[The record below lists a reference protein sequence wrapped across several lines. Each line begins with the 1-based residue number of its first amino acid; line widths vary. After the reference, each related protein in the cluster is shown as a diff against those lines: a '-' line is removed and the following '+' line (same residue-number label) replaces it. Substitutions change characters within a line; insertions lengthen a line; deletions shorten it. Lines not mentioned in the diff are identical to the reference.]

1 MAELSSQAP
10 RRHTLANQKRQLKVK
25 PRKSFWSF
33 IRKLALWFLILAIFG
48 ASAGYFGFMMA
59 WKRYD
64 NWAAEF
70 DLERINDLEKP
81 SIIYDRNG
89 EEIGRIYVENRSYV
103 TLDQISPA
111 MVNALIAQ
119 EDSRFREHPGYDLLG
134 ILRAAREYINNS
146 GDANQ
151 GASSITQQLARNAYD
166 LKNRAKARNEG
177 SFGRKFVE
185 IALARRITERY
196 SKDQVLEFYLNRVYF
211 GSGFY
216 GIRAASLGYFGKEP
230 ADLTT
235 REAASIAALIKNP
248 NGLSPLNNPKSNLK
262 WRNHVLNRMAKEQYI
277 TQQEADR
284 LAAMDLGLNPKPLKR
299 GVSHIYERIS
309 SEIIAYLGEER
320 VNAAGL
326 KIYTT
331 IDKTLQDASGKA
343 LRDALANIEKRPG
356 YHHQK
361 VADYHSG
368 SVDKPRYLEGA
379 LLMVDNRSG
388 AVLAYHGGRDY
399 TKRQYD
405 AIKDG
410 ARPTG
415 TAILPFLYAAAF
427 DTGKSPVSRILD
439 DAIDNRLTGIGG
451 SEGILGEWGAENT
464 GNRYEGMISAHR
476 GLSASKIAASLRM
489 GIEMGTA
496 PFVKKLVDFGIR
508 KPIREAGSTEVN
520 PIYRPKI
527 FVGTEPASLKE
538 MTLAY
543 TAIPNEGSRPQ
554 DIYYLDR
561 IEDEEG
567 NLIWESNQAIET
579 RNNAQ
584 IRKGACSQ
592 ATAYQLHHIL
602 TSSLKSGSARSV
614 ARLLPKNFKGGV
626 KTGTTY
632 DFADNWLF
640 GYDSNVSCGIWVGFL
655 EGKKPIYEGAFS
667 SDTCASILG
676 TALSEAERLFPAGE
690 IVPPSSVERVEICM
704 TTGKK
709 ATHSCYDI
717 DPVDKKYRRHTMF
730 EYLRKGDASLSFCD
744 LHGED
749 ASASATPFSTQQNR
763 ILPLPP
769 ILPKKPILQGDDPY
783 HTELSQA
790 PANRN
795 FDLLVTGENVPEAQ
809 TISEE
814 PVSADHEDTSIA
826 LPVPKMIPIPVPE
839 FIHL

>member
-10 RRHTLANQKRQLKVK
+10 RRHAQANKRRQPKARAGK
-25 PRKSFWSF
+25 RFWSF
-33 IRKLALWFLILAIFG
+33 IRKLALWCLVLAVIGG
-48 ASAGYFGFMMA
+48 AVGYLGFMMA

-70 DLERINDLEKP
+70 DLERVNDLEKP

-103 TLDQISPA
+103 TLDKISPA

-119 EDSRFREHPGYDLLG
+119 EDSRFWEHPGYDFLG
-134 ILRAAREYINNS
+134 ILRAGNEYVNNR
-146 GDANQ
+146 GEANQ

-166 LKNRAKARNEG
+166 LQNRAKARNEG

-216 GIRAASLGYFGKEP
+216 GIRAAALGYFGKEP

-235 REAASIAALIKNP
+235 REAASIAALIKSP
-248 NGLSPLNNPKSNLK
+248 NSLSPLNNPEGNLK
-262 WRNHVLNRMAKEQYI
+262 WRNHVLNRMAREKYI
-277 TQQEADR
+277 TAEEEKR
-284 LAAMDLGLNPKPLKR
+284 LSGMDLGLNPRPLKR
-299 GVSHIYERIS
+299 GVSHIYDRIS
-309 SEIIAYLGEER
+309 GEITAYLGEER

-331 IDKTLQDASGKA
+331 IDKKLQEVTGKA
-343 LRDALANIEKRPG
+343 LEQTLENIEKRPG
-356 YHHQK
+356 YSHQK
-361 VADYHSG
+361 AADCRADSPG
-368 SVDKPRYLEGA
+368 KPRYLDGA

-399 TKRQYD
+399 AKRQYD

-410 ARPTG
+410 ARPAG
-415 TAILPFLYAAAF
+415 TAILPFLYATALDAGR
-427 DTGKSPVSRILD
+427 TPVTRILD
-439 DAIDNRLTGIGG
+439 DAIDNRLAGIGG
-451 SEGILGEWGAENT
+451 SEGILGEWGAENSR
-464 GNRYEGMISAHR
+464 NRYEGMVTTHR

-489 GIEMGTA
+489 GMDMGTA
-496 PFVKKLVDFGIR
+496 PFVKKLANFGIR
-508 KPIREAGSTEVN
+508 KPVREKGSTEVN
-520 PIYRPKI
+520 PVYRPKI
-527 FVGTEPASLKE
+527 FVGTEPSSLKE

-543 TAIPNEGSRPQ
+543 TAIPNGGGRPEN
-554 DIYYLDR
+554 IYYLDR
-561 IEDEEG
+561 IEDEG
-567 NLIWESNQAIET
+567 GQLIWESTQAIET
-579 RNNAQ
+579 RNNAHVK
-584 IRKGACSQ
+584 KGATSET
-592 ATAYQLHHIL
+592 TAFQLHNIL
-602 TSSLKSGSARSV
+602 RSSLKSGSAARV
-614 ARLLPKNFKGGV
+614 APHLPRNFKGGV

-640 GYDSNVSCGIWVGFL
+640 GYDNRVTCGIWIGFL
-655 EGKKPIYEGAFS
+655 EGKKPIYNGAFS
-667 SDTCASILG
+667 SDTCAPVLG
-676 TALSEAERLFPAGE
+676 AAMTEAERQFPAQE
-690 IVPPSSVERVEICM
+690 LEPPPSVERVEICL

-730 EYLRKGDASLSFCD
+730 EYLRKGDSSLAFCD

-749 ASASATPFSTQQNR
+749 ISAPGSPFTAQAS

-769 ILPKKPILQGDDPY
+769 ILPTKPILQGNDPY
-783 HTELSQA
+783 HTELNQG

-795 FDLLVTGENVPEAQ
+795 FELPGTGENVPDAQ
-809 TISEE
+809 LLTTD
-814 PVSADHEDTSIA
+814 PVSPDHADTGIT
-826 LPVPKMIPIPVPE
+826 LPAPKAIPIPVPE

>member
-1 MAELSSQAP
+1 MQANK
-10 RRHTLANQKRQLKVK
+10 RRHPKAK
-25 PRKSFWSF
+25 PRKRFWSF
-33 IRKLALWFLILAIFG
+33 IRKLVLWCLVMAAIG
-48 ASAGYFGFMMA
+48 AAVGYFGFMMA

-103 TLDQISPA
+103 TLNKISPA
-111 MVNALIAQ
+111 MINALIAQ
-119 EDSRFREHPGYDLLG
+119 EDSRFREHPGYDFLG
-134 ILRAAREYINNS
+134 ILRAGREYIHNS

-248 NGLSPLNNPKSNLK
+248 NGLSPLNNPASNLK
-262 WRNHVLNRMAKEQYI
+262 WRNHVLNRMAKEKYI
-277 TQQEADR
+277 TPDEAER
-284 LAAMDLGLNPKPLKR
+284 LSAMELGLNPKPLKR
-299 GVSHIYERIS
+299 GVSHIYDRIS
-309 SEIIAYLGEER
+309 SEITAYLGEER

-331 IDKTLQDASGKA
+331 IDRQLQEVTGKA
-343 LRDALANIEKRPG
+343 LEQALENIEKQPG
-356 YHHQK
+356 YRHQK
-361 VADYHSG
+361 AADYHSG
-368 SVDKPRYLEGA
+368 SANKPRYLEGA
-379 LLMVDNRSG
+379 LLVVDNKSG

-405 AIKDG
+405 AIRDG

-415 TAILPFLYAAAF
+415 TSILPFLYATAF
-427 DTGKSPVSRILD
+427 DTGKSPVTRILD

-451 SEGILGEWGAENT
+451 SEGILGEWGAENSK
-464 GNRYEGMISAHR
+464 NRYEGMITAHR

-489 GIEMGTA
+489 GMEMGTA
-496 PFVKKLVDFGIR
+496 PFVKKLTDFGIR
-508 KPIREAGSTEVN
+508 KPVREAGSTEVN
-520 PIYRPKI
+520 PVYRPKI

-543 TAIPNEGSRPQ
+543 TAIPNGGSRPQ

-561 IEDEEG
+561 IEDEDG
-567 NLIWESNQAIET
+567 QLIWESTQAIET

-584 IRKGACSQ
+584 IRKGATST
-592 ATAYQLHHIL
+592 ATAFQLHNIL
-602 TSSLKSGSARSV
+602 NSSLKNGSAQRV
-614 ARLLPKNFKGGV
+614 APYLPKNFKGGV

-640 GYDSNVSCGIWVGFL
+640 GYDSRITCGIWVGFL
-655 EGKKPIYEGAFS
+655 EGKKPIYHGAFS
-667 SDTCASILG
+667 SDTCASVLG
-676 TALSEAERLFPAGE
+676 AAITEAERQFPAGE
-690 IVPPSSVERVEICM
+690 LAPPPSVERVEICL
-704 TTGKK
+704 TTGKR

-717 DPVDKKYRRHTMF
+717 DPSDKKYRRHTIF
-730 EYLRKGDASLSFCD
+730 EYLRKGDSSLPFCD

-749 ASASATPFSTQQNR
+749 VSAPVSTFTAQNR

-769 ILPKKPILQGDDPY
+769 ILPTRPILQGDDPY
-783 HTELSQA
+783 HTELNQV

-795 FDLLVTGENVPEAQ
+795 FELLGAGENVPEAQ
-809 TISEE
+809 AISAD
-814 PVSADHEDTSIA
+814 PVSSDHTDTSIT
-826 LPVPKMIPIPVPE
+826 LPAPRPITIPVPE

>member
-1 MAELSSQAP
+1 
-10 RRHTLANQKRQLKVK
+10 
-25 PRKSFWSF
+25 
-33 IRKLALWFLILAIFG
+33 
-48 ASAGYFGFMMA
+48 
-59 WKRYD
+59 
-64 NWAAEF
+64 
-70 DLERINDLEKP
+70 
-81 SIIYDRNG
+81 
-89 EEIGRIYVENRSYV
+89 
-103 TLDQISPA
+103 

-119 EDSRFREHPGYDLLG
+119 EDSRFREHPGYDFLG
-134 ILRAAREYINNS
+134 ILRAGREYIHNS

-196 SKDQVLEFYLNRVYF
+196 SNDQVLEFYLNRVYF

-248 NGLSPLNNPKSNLK
+248 NGLSPLNNPESNLK
-262 WRNHVLNRMAKEQYI
+262 WRNHVLNRMAREKYI
-277 TQQEADR
+277 TPDEAER
-284 LAAMDLGLNPKPLKR
+284 LSAMDLGLNPRPLKR
-299 GVSHIYERIS
+299 GVSHIYDRIS
-309 SEIIAYLGEER
+309 AEITAYLGEDR

-331 IDKTLQDASGKA
+331 LDRKLQEATGKSLEQA
-343 LRDALANIEKRPG
+343 LENIEKRPG
-356 YHHQK
+356 YRHQK
-361 VADYHSG
+361 AADYHGASG
-368 SVDKPRYLEGA
+368 DKPRYLEGA
-379 LLMVDNRSG
+379 LLVVDNQSG

-415 TAILPFLYAAAF
+415 TAILPFLYATAF
-427 DTGKSPVSRILD
+427 DTGKSPVTRILD

-451 SEGILGEWGAENT
+451 SEGILGEWGAESSK
-464 GNRYEGMISAHR
+464 NRYEGMITAHR

-489 GIEMGTA
+489 GMDMGTS
-496 PFVKKLVDFGIR
+496 PFVKKLTDFGIR
-508 KPIREAGSTEVN
+508 KPVREAGSTEVN
-520 PIYRPKI
+520 PVYRPKI

-543 TAIPNEGSRPQ
+543 TAIPNGGSRPQ

-561 IEDEEG
+561 IEDEDG
-567 NLIWESNQAIET
+567 QLIWESNQAIET

-584 IRKGACSQ
+584 VRKGATST
-592 ATAYQLHHIL
+592 ATAFQLHNIL
-602 TSSLKSGSARSV
+602 NSSLKNGSAQRV
-614 ARLLPKNFKGGV
+614 APHLPKDFKGGV

-640 GYDSNVSCGIWVGFL
+640 GYDSRITCGIWVGFL
-655 EGKKPIYEGAFS
+655 EGKKPIYNGAFS
-667 SDTCASILG
+667 SDTCASVLG
-676 TALSEAERLFPAGE
+676 AAVTEAERLFPAGE
-690 IVPPSSVERVEICM
+690 LAPPPSVERVEICL
-704 TTGKK
+704 TTGKR

-730 EYLRKGDASLSFCD
+730 EYLRKGDSSLPFCD

-749 ASASATPFSTQQNR
+749 ISAPVSPFTAQNR

-769 ILPKKPILQGDDPY
+769 ILPTKAILQGDDPY
-783 HTELSQA
+783 HTELNQG

-795 FDLLVTGENVPEAQ
+795 YELLGAGENVPEAQ
-809 TISEE
+809 ALSAD
-814 PVSADHEDTSIA
+814 PVSPDHTDTSIT
-826 LPVPKMIPIPVPE
+826 LPAPKPITIPVPE

>member
-1 MAELSSQAP
+1 MAELNSQAP
-10 RRHTLANQKRQLKVK
+10 RRHAQANKRRHPKAK
-25 PRKSFWSF
+25 PRKRFWSF
-33 IRKLALWFLILAIFG
+33 VKKFVVWCLVLAVIGG
-48 ASAGYFGFMMA
+48 AVGYFGFMAA

-81 SIIYDRNG
+81 SIIFDRNG

-103 TLDQISPA
+103 TRDKIA
-111 MVNALIAQ
+111 ATMVNALVAQ
-119 EDSRFREHPGYDLLG
+119 EDSRFWVHPGYDFLG
-134 ILRAAREYINNS
+134 ILRAAKEYAHNS
-146 GDANQ
+146 GEANQ

-166 LKNRAKARNEG
+166 LKNRAKARNES

-196 SKDQVLEFYLNRVYF
+196 SKDQVLEFYMNRVYF

-248 NGLSPLNNPKSNLK
+248 NGLSPLNNPEGNLK
-262 WRNHVLNRMAKEQYI
+262 WRNHVLARMAKEKYI
-277 TQQEADR
+277 TQEEAAR
-284 LAAMDLGLNPKPLKR
+284 LSAMDLGLNPKPLKR
-299 GVSHIYERIS
+299 GVSHIYDRIS
-309 SEIIAYLGEER
+309 AEIIAYLGEER

-331 IDKTLQDASGKA
+331 LDRKLQEASGKA
-343 LRDALANIEKRPG
+343 LEQTLENIEKRPG
-356 YHHQK
+356 YRHQK
-361 VADYHSG
+361 AADYHASAG
-368 SVDKPRYLEGA
+368 EKPRYLEGA
-379 LLMVDNRSG
+379 ALIVDNQSG

-405 AIKDG
+405 AIKEG

-415 TAILPFLYAAAF
+415 TAILPFLYATAF
-427 DTGKSPVSRILD
+427 DTGRTPVTRILD

-451 SEGILGEWGAENT
+451 SEGILGEWGAESSK
-464 GNRYEGMISAHR
+464 NRYEGMITAHR
-476 GLSASKIAASLRM
+476 GLAASKIAASLRM
-489 GIEMGTA
+489 GMDMGTA
-496 PFVKKLVDFGIR
+496 PFVKKLTDFGIR
-508 KPIREAGSTEVN
+508 KPVREAGSTEVN
-520 PIYRPKI
+520 PVYRPKI

-543 TAIPNEGSRPQ
+543 TAIPNGGTRPEN
-554 DIYYLDR
+554 IYYLDR
-561 IEDEEG
+561 IEDEKG
-567 NLIWESNQAIET
+567 QLIWESTQAIEN

-584 IRKGACSQ
+584 VRKGATST
-592 ATAYQLHHIL
+592 ATAFQLHNIL
-602 TSSLKSGSARSV
+602 HSSLKNGSARRV
-614 ARLLPKNFKGGV
+614 ADYLPRDFKGGV

-640 GYDSNVSCGIWVGFL
+640 GYDSRITCGVWIGFL
-655 EGKKPIYEGAFS
+655 EGKKPIYDSAFS
-667 SDTCASILG
+667 SDTCAPVLG
-676 TALSEAERLFPAGE
+676 TAIAESERLFPPGE
-690 IVPPSSVERVEICM
+690 LAPPPSVERVEICL
-704 TTGKK
+704 TTGKR

-730 EYLRKGDASLSFCD
+730 EYLRKGDSSLPFCD
-744 LHGED
+744 LHGEG
-749 ASASATPFSTQQNR
+749 APSLSSPFPAQTR

-769 ILPKKPILQGDDPY
+769 ILPTKPILMGDDPY
-783 HTELSQA
+783 HTELDHG
-790 PANRN
+790 PANPN
-795 FDLLVTGENVPEAQ
+795 LDLLGTNENVPEAQ
-809 TISEE
+809 AISSD
-814 PVSADHEDTSIA
+814 PVTQDHADTVIT
-826 LPVPKMIPIPVPE
+826 LPAPKPITIPVPE